1 MVTTIVKTLETE
13 WYQSVY
19 NTFTYMGLDNGVVLR
34 TNLEVDYPFK
44 EWDWRTD
51 KQEYDICYWRKFW
64 GFRNA
69 VVTEFHQTE
78 ECADI
83 PLNAEKVGKLRC
95 ILEEFLDRE
104 FYEDNADSIWDYEE
118 YLIHN
123 IECCENLAWLQNFL
137 EEHPDEK
144 CCFYDSY

>member
-19 NTFTYMGLDNGVVLR
+19 NTFTNMGLDNGIVLK
-34 TNLEVDYPFK
+34 TNLEVNYPHK

-64 GFRNA
+64 GFRNI

-137 EEHPDEK
+137 EEYPDEK